1 VITGRSLA
9 LLAFAAGPALF
20 PATAPAQETYRW
32 NLPKGFP
39 PPLVPADNLMTAVK
53 VDLGRY
59 LFYDPR
65 LSVNGKTSCATCHRQ
80 ELAFTDGR
88 PTAVGT
94 TGQIHSRNAMS
105 LVNVAYN
112 ASLTWGDP
120 HVRRLEAQAP
130 IPIFG
135 EQPIEMGLREA
146 DGVPSPVAADVRYR
160 DLFAR
165 AFPGQNPALTMG
177 NAVKAIAA
185 FERTIIAAASPYDRY
200 HYRGENDAVSAAAR
214 RGETL
219 FYSQPLSCFRCHGG
233 FNFSDSIEFEGRP
246 RRQPPMH
253 ATGVASP
260 GMFKAPSL
268 RNVALTAPYMH
279 DGSLPT
285 LEAVLDR
292 YAAGGGH
299 APVPDQDPLISGFLL
314 SAAQRSDIIE
324 FLRSLTDE
332 SILHNP
338 RFANPW

>member
-1 VITGRSLA
+1 VTAERRFA
-9 LLAFAAGPALF
+9 LLALAAGLMLF
-20 PATAPAQETYRW
+20 PTAAPAQETYQW
-32 NLPKGFP
+32 ELPKGFP
-39 PPLVPADNLMTAVK
+39 PPLVPADNPMTAAK
-53 VDLGRY
+53 VELGRY
-59 LFYDPR
+59 LFYDAR

-88 PTAVGT
+88 PTAIGT
-94 TGQIHSRNAMS
+94 TGQVHSRNAMS

-112 ASLTWGDP
+112 ASLTWADP
-120 HVRRLEAQAP
+120 HVRLLENQAP
-130 IPIFG
+130 VPIFG
-135 EQPIEMGLREA
+135 EQPVEMGLREA
-146 DGVPSPVAADVRYR
+146 DGVPARVAADSRYR

-165 AFPGQNPALTMG
+165 AFPGESPLTMR

-185 FERTIIAAASPYDRY
+185 FERTIISAASPYDRY
-200 HYRGENDAVSAAAR
+200 HYGGENDAVSAAAR

-233 FNFSDSIEFEGRP
+233 FNFSDAIEFEGHP

-253 ATGVASP
+253 ATGVASA

-299 APVPDQDPLISGFLL
+299 IPGQDPLIGGFPL
-314 SAAQRSDIIE
+314 SSAQRSDIIE
-324 FLRSLTDE
+324 FLGSLTDE
-332 SILHNP
+332 SVLHNP

>member
-1 VITGRSLA
+1 VSACRWFPVLVLGAGQI
-9 LLAFAAGPALF
+9 LLPTVAS
-20 PATAPAQETYRW
+20 AQDAYRW
-32 NLPKGFP
+32 ELPRGFP
-39 PPLVPADNLMTAVK
+39 PPLVPADNPMSEVK
-53 VDLGRY
+53 VELGRY
-59 LFYDPR
+59 LFYDTR

-80 ELAFTDGR
+80 EHAFTDGR

-94 TGQIHSRNAMS
+94 TGQVHSRNAMS
-105 LVNVAYN
+105 LVNVAYS

-120 HVRRLEAQAP
+120 HVRRLEDQAP
-130 IPIFG
+130 IPMFG

-146 DGVPSPVAADVRYR
+146 DGVPPRVAADPRYR

-165 AFPGQNPALTMG
+165 AFPGETPPLTMR

-185 FERTIIAAASPYDRY
+185 FERIIISAASPYDRY
-200 HYRGENDAVSAAAR
+200 HYGGDDAAVSAAAR

-233 FNFSDSIEFEGRP
+233 FNFSDSTEFEGHP
-246 RRQPPMH
+246 RRQPPTH
-253 ATGVASP
+253 ATGAAGP

-299 APVPDQDPLISGFLL
+299 VPDQDPLIGGFPL
-314 SAAQRSDIIE
+314 SPAQRSDLIE
-324 FLRSLTDE
+324 FLRSLTSE
-332 SILHNP
+332 SVLRDP
-338 RFANPW
+338 RFANLW

>member
-1 VITGRSLA
+1 MTASRLYFVS
-9 LLAFAAGPALF
+9 LAFAAGLVLF
-20 PATAPAQETYRW
+20 PHATLAQETFRW
-32 NLPKGFP
+32 ELPKGFP
-39 PPLVPADNLMTAVK
+39 PPLVPADNPMSAVK
-53 VDLGRY
+53 VELGHY
-59 LFYDPR
+59 LFYDVR

-88 PTAVGT
+88 PTAIGT
-94 TGQIHSRNAMS
+94 TGQVHSRNAMS

-112 ASLTWGDP
+112 ASLTWADP
-120 HVRRLEAQAP
+120 QVRHLEDQAP
-130 IPIFG
+130 VPIFG
-135 EQPIEMGLREA
+135 EHPIEMGLHEA
-146 DGVPSPVAADVRYR
+146 DGVPAPVAADARYR

-165 AFPGQNPALTMG
+165 AFPGEFPALTLR

-185 FERTIIAAASPYDRY
+185 FERTIISAASPYDRY
-200 HYRGENDAVSAAAR
+200 HYDGDNEAVSAAAR

-233 FNFSDSIEFEGRP
+233 FNFSDAIEFEGHP
-246 RRQPPMH
+246 RRQPIMH
-253 ATGVASP
+253 TTGVASP
-260 GMFKAPSL
+260 GMFKAPTL

-279 DGSLPT
+279 DGTLPT

-299 APVPDQDPLISGFLL
+299 VPDQDLLIGGFPLST
-314 SAAQRSDIIE
+314 AQRSDILE

-332 SILHNP
+332 SVLHNP

>member
-1 VITGRSLA
+1 M
-9 LLAFAAGPALF
+9 LF
-20 PATAPAQETYRW
+20 PAAAPAQDTYRW
-32 NLPKGFP
+32 ELPQGFP
-39 PPLVPADNLMTAVK
+39 PPLVPADNPMTAIK
-53 VDLGRY
+53 VELGRY
-59 LFYDPR
+59 LFYDTR

-80 ELAFTDGR
+80 ELAFTDAR
-88 PTAVGT
+88 PTAIGT
-94 TGQIHSRNAMS
+94 TGQVHTRNAMS
-105 LVNVAYN
+105 LVNVAYS

-120 HVRRLEAQAP
+120 HVRRLEDQAP

-146 DGVPSPVAADVRYR
+146 DGVPAPVTADRRYR

-165 AFPGQNPALTMG
+165 AFPGESPAITIH
-177 NAVKAIAA
+177 NVVKAIAA
-185 FERTIIAAASPYDRY
+185 FERTIVSAASPYDRY
-200 HYRGENDAVSAAAR
+200 HYGGDNAAVSAAAR

-233 FNFSDSIEFEGRP
+233 FNFSDVIEYDGHP
-246 RRQPPMH
+246 RRQPPTH
-253 ATGVASP
+253 TTGVASP

-299 APVPDQDPLISGFLL
+299 VPDQDPLIAGFPL
-314 SAAQRSDIIE
+314 SPAQRSDLIE
-324 FLRSLTDE
+324 FLRCLTDE
-332 SILHNP
+332 SILHDP

>member
-1 VITGRSLA
+1 VTAARTFTTLA
-9 LLAFAAGPALF
+9 LGLALTLSQ
-20 PATAPAQETYRW
+20 ATALGQEPYRW
-32 NLPKGFP
+32 DLPKGFP
-39 PPLVPADNLMTAVK
+39 TPLVPADNPMTAVK
-53 VDLGRY
+53 VELGRY
-59 LFYDPR
+59 LFYDAR
-65 LSVNGKTSCATCHRQ
+65 LSVNGKTSCATCHQQ

-88 PTAVGT
+88 PTAIGT
-94 TGQIHSRNAMS
+94 TGQLHSRNAMS
-105 LVNVAYN
+105 LVNVAYS

-120 HVRRLEAQAP
+120 HVRRLEDQAP

-135 EQPIEMGLREA
+135 ERPIEMGLREA
-146 DGVPSPVAADVRYR
+146 DGIPEPVAADARYR

-165 AFPGQNPALTMG
+165 AFPGEVPALTMR
-177 NAVKAIAA
+177 NVVKAIAA
-185 FERTIIAAASPYDRY
+185 FERAIISAASSYDRY
-200 HYRGENDAVSAAAR
+200 HYGGDDAAVSAAAR

-219 FYSQPLSCFRCHGG
+219 FFSQPLSCFRCHGG
-233 FNFSDSIEFEGRP
+233 FNFSDATEFEGRP
-246 RRQPPMH
+246 RRQPSMH
-253 ATGVASP
+253 ATGVAAP

-299 APVPDQDPLISGFLL
+299 VPDQDPLIGGFPL
-314 SAAQRSDIIE
+314 SAAQRSDLIE

-332 SILHNP
+332 SLLRDR